1 MFDRWRR
8 AFEAGEPLHQ
18 VFVTVS
24 ATLKDQVG
32 RVPAPGRGQAV
43 MQPAGCMGA
52 AWPCCGVGMA
62 GTCARRP
69 TQPVLHH
76 VSVGGSTHAAA
87 QPTLALP
94 PQVAKAFVRLRNG
107 LPAVTADRAAVYAAA
122 ASQTYHSFRG
132 LPEEAWPLFLS
143 SKQYLHMLDGG
154 SQRLCRRRRE
164 VSALASHGVS
174 CTRSPAR
181 PMRIDPIPDALAGW
195 R

>member
-1 MFDRWRR
+1 MLRCWDGRHVRASPNPTCFAPCQRR
-8 AFEAGEPLHQ
+8 R
-18 VFVTVS
+18 VDSRCCS
-24 ATLKDQVG
+24 A
-32 RVPAPGRGQAV
+32 
-43 MQPAGCMGA
+43 
-52 AWPCCGVGMA
+52 
-62 GTCARRP
+62 
-69 TQPVLHH
+69 
-76 VSVGGSTHAAA
+76 
-87 QPTLALP
+87 TLALP

-154 SQRLCRRRRE
+154 SQRLCRRKRE
-164 VSALASHGVS
+164 VSTLASHGVS